1 MEQNLKW
8 PGLIFNF
15 PWKATEDQL
24 IELLSAEWWL
34 VAGVLQR
41 ILVKVSPP
49 HSAGHR
55 RTLVTVMTD
64 RTFFSQNNF
73 KVKLS
78 LPITSERLVYNGQA
92 VAGG

>member
-15 PWKATEDQL
+15 PWKAAEDQL

-49 HSAGHR
+49 HSAG
-55 RTLVTVMTD
+55 
-64 RTFFSQNNF
+64 Q
-73 KVKLS
+73 
-78 LPITSERLVYNGQA
+78 G
-92 VAGG
+92 AGGHRSGHRHDWSDIFLTK